1 MNLNSFFEK
10 HFCPLACYCQ
20 NVEYFEDV
28 LLIIFHINVSKFLQL
43 SLGYVT
49 LNIPHT
55 SQSKSFGNLDLK

>member
-28 LLIIFHINVSKFLQL
+28 LLIIFHIDVSKFLQL

-55 SQSKSFGNLDLK
+55 GQSKWFENLDLK